1 MLSGMLDSS
10 ILGRAQ
16 KEGLFRLRLHDLRD
30 FAHDK
35 HRTVDDRPFGGG
47 PGMVLKCGPLV
58 EAIEHIQ
65 ALDPEPSHIIYL
77 SPEGKPFAQSDAVRL
92 SRIPRLT
99 LISGHYEGIDER
111 VRAGWVHEEIS
122 IGDYVL
128 TNGTLAAAVVLD
140 AVVRLIPGV
149 LGNEASSGTESFGPD
164 ERLEGPQYTR
174 PEEFRGQK
182 VPEILLSGNHA
193 AIAAWRKEQGEKRTR
208 QRRPDLL

>member
-1 MLSGMLDSS
+1 VTADLLTLFPGMLSGMLDSS

-77 SPEGKPFAQSDAVRL
+77 SPEGKPFAQSDAVRAC
-92 SRIPRLT
+92 R
-99 LISGHYEGIDER
+99 
-111 VRAGWVHEEIS
+111 
-122 IGDYVL
+122 
-128 TNGTLAAAVVLD
+128 
-140 AVVRLIPGV
+140 
-149 LGNEASSGTESFGPD
+149 
-164 ERLEGPQYTR
+164 
-174 PEEFRGQK
+174 
-182 VPEILLSGNHA
+182 
-193 AIAAWRKEQGEKRTR
+193 
-208 QRRPDLL
+208 